1 MPDLVRSDIG
11 WVPKFAALKVF
22 AQLDGTMPNF
32 DKLSADI
39 NKVLKEPASLERWKT
54 LGFDP
59 IGTTPE
65 AFAERQKADLAY
77 WKKMIDY
84 TGIKVE

>member
-1 MPDLVRSDIG
+1 MEESGFPDFAIEGWYGIFAPAKTPKADRRQAVGRHQQGAEGARRRWRSGRRWASI
-11 WVPKFAALKVF
+11 P
-22 AQLDGTMPNF
+22 
-32 DKLSADI
+32 SA
-39 NKVLKEPASLERWKT
+39 R
-54 LGFDP
+54 
-59 IGTTPE
+59 TPE

>member
-1 MPDLVRSDIG
+1 MRQPD
-11 WVPKFAALKVF
+11 
-22 AQLDGTMPNF
+22 
-32 DKLSADI
+32 
-39 NKVLKEPASLERWKT
+39 SLERWKA

-77 WKKMIDY
+77 WKKMIED